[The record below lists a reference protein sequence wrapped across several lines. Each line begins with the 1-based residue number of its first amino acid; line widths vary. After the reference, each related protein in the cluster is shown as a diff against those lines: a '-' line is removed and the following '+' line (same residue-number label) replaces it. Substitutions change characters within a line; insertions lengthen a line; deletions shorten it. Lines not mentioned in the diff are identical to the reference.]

1 MISART
7 KSHGSTERTYLIWGS
22 NGSRSIPA
30 GLSSRPQPLRGLV
43 RLATARC
50 LITAASQLHG
60 LPVRH
65 LPVRLHRSLLCVH
78 SGHSLH
84 SGRFNPSTHCVRL
97 IRLRR
102 SVVGLA
108 CNGNNGWGEGCLTAR
123 SRAKVRTHANASVHP
138 RRLSIS

>member
-22 NGSRSIPA
+22 TGSRSIPA
-30 GLSSRPQPLRGLV
+30 GISSRPQPLRGLV

-78 SGHSLH
+78 SGHSLP
-84 SGRFNPSTHCVRL
+84 SAPFNPPTPSLPL
-97 IRLRR
+97 IPL
-102 SVVGLA
+102 
-108 CNGNNGWGEGCLTAR
+108 
-123 SRAKVRTHANASVHP
+123 P
-138 RRLSIS
+138 RPLL